1 MKLRGYRVE
10 LGEIQEAIKQNIK
23 VREVVVKLE
32 TIQKPVAWP
41 DVTMEEALL
50 AVLEKMSFEEAN
62 EILTSVEKLSD
73 QEIEFILNQTEH
85 I

>member
-1 MKLRGYRVE
+1 
-10 LGEIQEAIKQNIK
+10 
-23 VREVVVKLE
+23 
-32 TIQKPVAWP
+32 
-41 DVTMEEALL
+41 MEEALL